1 MDYILTQ
8 HAQELLLRRDIPIAW
23 VERTLEDPSK
33 IEPDKIDDALEHRL
47 AGIPEYGHRVLRVII
62 NKRTSPVKIVTF
74 YFDRNMK
81 GKL

>member
-8 HAQELLLRRDIPIAW
+8 HARELLLRRDIPMSW
-23 VERTLEDPSK
+23 VERTLENPSQ

-47 AGIPEYGHRVLRVII
+47 AGIPERGHRVLRVIV
-62 NKRTSPVKIVTF
+62 NKTTSPVKIVTF
-74 YFDRNMK
+74 YFDRSMR